1 MPIATSATA
10 DDSKVAEADRASRDA
25 AFTLALTLPGDTL
38 LYLLLPIYAAS
49 FGVTLPEAGFLLAAN
64 RLVRIAGYGIVAR
77 FYSASGARAA
87 CLLAAFGSILAA
99 LIYAT
104 QSGVWA
110 LLVGR
115 LVWGLS
121 FAAMNIANQALPTS
135 VAAGAAKRSGLSR
148 AIIAL
153 GPAVSLVA
161 GALMTLAYGPRS
173 VFFALTALACLAPV
187 FAARLPARPETSL
200 TSAARFG
207 WPEPMSIWSFALGFT
222 LDGLF
227 VFGLGLLAAA
237 SFPSGAVM
245 AAALALA
252 LRYATEVIFSPAGGR
267 LAHRYGAYHIIVAA
281 SLGATLGLAALAT
294 EGAML
299 WTAVVVTIVLR
310 ALIQPLTA
318 PMVAE
323 AYPGAG
329 RVQALARQAT
339 WRDIGA
345 ATGPLAA
352 GFVLPVLPPL
362 AVYGTAALVLGLSTL
377 ALTSARGHAVQTRE
391 HDAH

>member
-1 MPIATSATA
+1 MPNTTSVPA
-10 DDSKVAEADRASRDA
+10 DARVAEADRASRDA
-25 AFTLALTLPGDTL
+25 AITLALTLPGDTL

-49 FGVTLPEAGFLLAAN
+49 FGVSLPEAGFLLAAN
-64 RLVRIAGYGIVAR
+64 RLIRIAGYGIVAR
-77 FYSASGARAA
+77 FYAARGARTA
-87 CLLAAFGSILAA
+87 CVLAALGSILAA
-99 LIYAT
+99 LSYAT

-110 LLVGR
+110 LLAGR

-148 AIIAL
+148 AIISL
-153 GPAVSLVA
+153 GPAVALLA
-161 GALMTLAYGPRS
+161 GGLMTLAYGPRS
-173 VFFALTALACLAPV
+173 VFFALTALACIAPV

-200 TSAARFG
+200 TTAARFG
-207 WPEPMSIWSFALGFT
+207 WPEPMSIWSFAVGFT

-227 VFGLGLLAAA
+227 IFGLGLLAAA
-237 SFPSGAVM
+237 SFPKGAVL
-245 AAALALA
+245 AAALAMA
-252 LRYATEVIFSPAGGR
+252 LRYATEVVFSPAGGH
-267 LAHRYGAYHIIVAA
+267 LAHRYGAFHIIVAA
-281 SLGATLGLAALAT
+281 SFAATVGLAVLAA
-294 EGAML
+294 EGAIL
-299 WTAVVVTIVLR
+299 WTAVVATIVLR

-323 AYPGAG
+323 AYPGAD

-362 AVYGTAALVLGLSTL
+362 AVYGTAALVLGLATL
-377 ALTSARGHAVQTRE
+377 ALCTARNARAGNP
-391 HDAH
+391 